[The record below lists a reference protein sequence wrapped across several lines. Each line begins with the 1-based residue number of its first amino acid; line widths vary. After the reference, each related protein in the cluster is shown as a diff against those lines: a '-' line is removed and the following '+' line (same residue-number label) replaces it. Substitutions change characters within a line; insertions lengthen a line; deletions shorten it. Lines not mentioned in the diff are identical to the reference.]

1 MFLLCRY
8 TDSYFDPNVC
18 KVAEKQAEAGN
29 SVTPRIYFQ
38 KIGSMRQYKGKTF
51 KDSIETDRK
60 IVNDTPVDIYEK
72 DMELSERDRENR
84 KEVMFL
90 CGFDP
95 FEDANPNEKS
105 YLYNTILS
113 YLDETTIKDSF
124 KLTSVISIVKTF
136 SQIESFDEAINS
148 IMEDKDN
155 LELNSAKLKSLIDIK
170 KNLLTQILSYAK
182 ENGITQSKNNVK
194 NKGEGT
200 FSGLIAELRD
210 KKIRPADINLFDIKT
225 CEAFEK
231 IAEISNGNIKKQLM
245 LDENDYEAMVVQQKE
260 MLELL
265 QKNYD
270 SLQEE
275 NRLLKRDNEMKT
287 REVEEVHKELS
298 ELQDYRDGYEAK
310 KKEKAQKEEANIQK
324 RTLLVD
330 GEN

>member
-1 MFLLCRY
+1 
-8 TDSYFDPNVC
+8 
-18 KVAEKQAEAGN
+18 
-29 SVTPRIYFQ
+29 
-38 KIGSMRQYKGKTF
+38 
-51 KDSIETDRK
+51 
-60 IVNDTPVDIYEK
+60 
-72 DMELSERDRENR
+72 
-84 KEVMFL
+84 
-90 CGFDP
+90 
-95 FEDANPNEKS
+95 
-105 YLYNTILS
+105 
-113 YLDETTIKDSF
+113 
-124 KLTSVISIVKTF
+124 
-136 SQIESFDEAINS
+136 
-148 IMEDKDN
+148 MEDKDN